1 MHIRFQPDLATSGL
15 RDGSRWV
22 HLGTDDT
29 YVALNQATTGSTR
42 HWVPYSGEP
51 GLNHLA
57 YEVDDVEAVRI
68 RLKTA
73 GFRDSTPPNAH
84 PHRRR
89 VYFCDPEGNDWE
101 FVQYYTQDP
110 AERNDYDLP
119 DLKGSLTE

>member
-1 MHIRFQPDLATSGL
+1 MFSTIHSRGKDLSPKRGL
-15 RDGSRWV
+15 FG
-22 HLGTDDT
+22 
-29 YVALNQATTGSTR
+29 N
-42 HWVPYSGEP
+42 
-51 GLNHLA
+51 
-57 YEVDDVEAVRI
+57 VRI